1 MNNYLKFGGGK
12 KRGFTLVELLVV
24 IAIIGILIG
33 LLLPAVQAAREAA
46 RRMQCTNNLK
56 QLSLSVHN
64 FHDVNKYFPPIC
76 QNNSKFSRI
85 SWMMMILPY
94 IEQNAV
100 WEEYASGGRIY
111 LSSPGQYSMNRTNAT
126 CAGYR
131 AAPWDWSVA
140 MWYAEIPSMH
150 CPSDGNSRDTAA
162 QWFPGRMNYR
172 ASLGDAS
179 IASCYFGPDG
189 WKSRGPCQVNNGAD
203 AAGTYRNISRII
215 DGTSNSVMLAE
226 MLTHKTTAG
235 SDEITLDIRTGIL
248 TGKNP
253 QWPSTC
259 IGYQDPDNPSMFISS
274 AVTRPWLGRRWP
286 DGMYVYSSCNT
297 ILPPNSVNCLYSTSD
312 AERTIMTPSSR
323 HSGGVN
329 VAMCDAS
336 VRFVSETI
344 DCGDSSLDNDNYRGK
359 ATKSGYG
366 VWGAMGS
373 IDGGETVTA
382 L

>member
-1 MNNYLKFGGGK
+1 M
-12 KRGFTLVELLVV
+12 KRTLIGRGRNRDGFTLVELLVV

-56 QLSLSVHN
+56 QLALSVHN
-64 FHDVNKYFPPIC
+64 FHDANNYFPPIC

-85 SWMMMILPY
+85 SWAVMILPY
-94 IEQNAV
+94 VEQMSV
-100 WEEYASGGRIY
+100 WNEYASGGKIF
-111 LSSPGQYSMNRTNAT
+111 LSTPGNPKSARTDANCDPYKAN
-126 CAGYR
+126 
-131 AAPWDWSVA
+131 PWEWNVA
-140 MWYAEIPSMH
+140 IWYADVPCFH
-150 CPSDGNSRDTAA
+150 CPSDGYSRDQPA
-162 QWFPGRMNYR
+162 QWFPGRINYR

-189 WKSRGPCQVNNGAD
+189 KKSRGPFEVNNGVGKTQTVRD
-203 AAGTYRNISRII
+203 VSMVI
-215 DGTSNSVMLAE
+215 DGTSNSVLLGE
-226 MLTHKTTAG
+226 LLTHATTGGA
-235 SDEITLDIRTGIL
+235 DEITRDIHTGSL

-259 IGYQDPDNPSMFISS
+259 IGYQDPDDPNSFIAS

-286 DGMYVYSSCNT
+286 DGMYVYSSMNT

-329 VAMCDAS
+329 IAMADGA
-336 VRFVSETI
+336 VKFVSDTI
-344 DCGDSSLDNDNYRGK
+344 DCGDSSANNDDYRGK
-359 ATKSGYG
+359 RTRSGYG

-373 IDGGETVTA
+373 INGGETVTA
-382 L
+382 P

>member
-1 MNNYLKFGGGK
+1 MSKLSSPIKT
-12 KRGFTLVELLVV
+12 RGFTLVELLVV

-56 QLSLSVHN
+56 QLALSVHN
-64 FHDVNKYFPPIC
+64 FHDINKYFPPIA

-85 SWMMMILPY
+85 SWMVMILPY
-94 IEQNAV
+94 IEQTSV
-100 WEEYASGGRIY
+100 WNEYASGGNIY
-111 LSSPGQYSMNRTNAT
+111 LTSPGSYSDNRTSAT
-126 CAGYR
+126 CAAYQ
-131 AAPWDWSVA
+131 ASPWDWSVA
-140 MWYAEIPSMH
+140 IWYAEIPSLH
-150 CPSDGNSRDTAA
+150 CPSDGATHDSAA
-162 QWFPGRMNYR
+162 QWFPGRSNYR

-179 IASCYFGPDG
+179 IASCYFDADG
-189 WKSRGPCQVNNGAD
+189 KKSRGPFEVNNNGQ
-203 AAGTYRNISRII
+203 TTRNISRIT
-215 DGTSNSVMLAE
+215 DGTSNSVLLGE
-226 MLTHKTTAG
+226 MLTHRTTAG
-235 SDEITLDIRTGIL
+235 SDEITLDIHTGIL

-259 IGYQDPDNPSMFISS
+259 LGYVDPDNPNQFVSS
-274 AVTRPWLGRRWP
+274 AVTRPWLGRRWG
-286 DGMYVYSSCNT
+286 DGMYVYSSMNT

-329 VAMCDAS
+329 IAMSDAS
-336 VRFVSETI
+336 VRFVSDTI
-344 DCGDSSLDNDNYRGK
+344 DCGDSGANNDDYRGK

-373 IDGGETVTA
+373 IEGGETVTN

>member
-1 MNNYLKFGGGK
+1 M
-12 KRGFTLVELLVV
+12 KRAKGIILQRGAFTLVELLVV

-46 RRMQCTNNLK
+46 RRMQCTNNMK
-56 QLSLSVHN
+56 QLGLAVHN
-64 FHDVNKYFPPIC
+64 FHDVQNFVPPIA
-76 QNNSKFSRI
+76 QNNSDFSRI
-85 SWMMMILPY
+85 SWAVMILPY
-94 IEQNAV
+94 VEQTAT
-100 WEEYASGGRIY
+100 WSEYASGGTVY
-111 LSSPGQYSMNRTNAT
+111 LNTAGQPNSGRSSAT
-126 CAGYR
+126 CAPYK
-131 AAPWDWSVA
+131 ANPWEWNVA
-140 MWYAEIPSMH
+140 LWYVDVPCYH
-150 CPSDGNSRDTAA
+150 CPSDGNTHDSAA

-172 ASLGDAS
+172 ASLGDAT

-189 WKSRGPCQVNNGAD
+189 KKSRGPFMVNNGAGSARTTRNF
-203 AAGTYRNISRII
+203 AAIT
-215 DGTSNSVMLAE
+215 DGTSNTVLFGE
-226 MLTHKTTAG
+226 MLTHRTTAG

-259 IGYQDPDNPSMFISS
+259 IGFQDPNNPTQFVAS
-274 AVTRPWLGRRWP
+274 AVTRPWNGRRWP

-297 ILPPNSVNCLYSTSD
+297 VLPPNSVSCLYSTSD

-329 VAMCDAS
+329 ITMSDGS

-344 DCGDSSLDNDNYRGK
+344 DCGDSSANNDLYRGTG
-359 ATKSGYG
+359 AASGYG

-373 IDGGETVTA
+373 LNGGETVA
-382 L
+382 M

>member
-1 MNNYLKFGGGK
+1 MKTTFALPKS
-12 KRGFTLVELLVV
+12 RGFTLVELLVV

-64 FHDVNKYFPPIC
+64 FHDVNKHFPPIC

-85 SWMMMILPY
+85 SWMIMILPY
-94 IEQNAV
+94 MEQAQA
-100 WEEYASGGRIY
+100 WDEYASGGKIY
-111 LSSPGQYSMNRTNAT
+111 LKTPGAYSDDRTDAT
-126 CAGYR
+126 CEGYK
-131 AAPWDWSVA
+131 AAPWDWSVST
-140 MWYAEIPSMH
+140 WYANVPSLH
-150 CPSDGNSRDTAA
+150 CPSDGNTFDTAA
-162 QWFPGRMNYR
+162 QWFPGRSNYR

-179 IASCYFGPDG
+179 IASCYFNPDG
-189 WKSRGPCQVNNGAD
+189 HKSRGPFMVNNGNGTSQTVRD
-203 AAGTYRNISRII
+203 IAAIT
-215 DGTSNSVMLAE
+215 DGTSNSVMLGE
-226 MLTHKTTAG
+226 LLTHRTTAG
-235 SDEITLDIRTGIL
+235 SDEQTLDIHTGIL

-259 IGYQDPDNPSMFISS
+259 LGYVDPDNPNQFVSS
-274 AVTRPWLGRRWP
+274 AVTRPWLGRRWC

-323 HSGGVN
+323 HPGGVN
-329 VAMCDAS
+329 ISMCDGS
-336 VRFVSETI
+336 IRFVSDTI
-344 DCGDSSLDNDNYRGK
+344 DCGDSSLDNDLYRGK
-359 ATKSGYG
+359 STKSGYG

-373 IDGGETVTA
+373 INGGETLTNN
-382 L
+382 

>member
-1 MNNYLKFGGGK
+1 MESKT
-12 KRGFTLVELLVV
+12 RGFTLVELLVV

-76 QNNSKFSRI
+76 QNNSRFSRI

-189 WKSRGPCQVNNGAD
+189 WKSRGPFQVNNGAD

-248 TGKNP
+248 TGKN
-253 QWPSTC
+253 
-259 IGYQDPDNPSMFISS
+259 
-274 AVTRPWLGRRWP
+274 RRFP
-286 DGMYVYSSCNT
+286 RETGGNADGMRQF
-297 ILPPNSVNCLYSTSD
+297 LLLRGGLY
-312 AERTIMTPSSR
+312 R
-323 HSGGVN
+323 
-329 VAMCDAS
+329 
-336 VRFVSETI
+336 
-344 DCGDSSLDNDNYRGK
+344 K
-359 ATKSGYG
+359 
-366 VWGAMGS
+366 
-373 IDGGETVTA
+373 TA
-382 L
+382 AGFLT

>member
-1 MNNYLKFGGGK
+1 MNTVVRCRKSS
-12 KRGFTLVELLVV
+12 GFTLVELLVV

-64 FHDVNKYFPPIC
+64 FHDVNNYFPPIC

-85 SWMMMILPY
+85 SWQIMILPY
-94 IEQNAV
+94 LEQTQAWN
-100 WEEYASGGRIY
+100 EFASGGKIY
-111 LSSPGQYSMNRTNAT
+111 LSTPGAVNSARTDAV
-126 CAGYR
+126 CEGYK
-131 AAPWDWSVA
+131 ASPWDWSVA
-140 MWYAEIPSMH
+140 TWYVEIPSLH
-150 CPSDGNSRDTAA
+150 CPSDGATHDVAA
-162 QWFPGRMNYR
+162 QWFPARSNYR

-189 WKSRGPCQVNNGAD
+189 KKSRGPFMVNNGV
-203 AAGTYRNISRII
+203 AGAQTVRDISSIT
-215 DGTSNSVMLAE
+215 DGTSNTVLLGE
-226 MLTHKTTAG
+226 MLTHRTTAG
-235 SDEITLDIRTGIL
+235 SDEQTLDIHTGIL

-259 IGYQDPDNPSMFISS
+259 LGYVDPDNPNQFISS
-274 AVTRPWLGRRWP
+274 AVTRPWLGRRWC
-286 DGMYVYSSCNT
+286 DGYYVYSSLNT

-323 HSGGVN
+323 HAGGVN
-329 VAMCDAS
+329 ISMSDGS
-336 VRFVSETI
+336 VRFVSDTI
-344 DCGDSSLDNDNYRGK
+344 DCGDSGADNDLYRGK
-359 ATKSGYG
+359 STKSGYG

-373 IDGGETVTA
+373 INGGETVSIN
-382 L
+382 